1 MILTR
6 ASSAEARSS
15 ERDGTPSGDEPISA
29 RPRHPSLD
37 PIGSV
42 NDRFLRAMRRESVD
56 RTPIWL
62 MRQAGRSLP
71 RYRELRDKRPFF
83 EVLKDPEASA
93 EITALP
99 LDYYPLDA
107 AVLYNDL
114 ATPFLAAGFKLELRK
129 GVGPVVDR
137 PIRTAADVRA
147 LQPFEPR
154 DALAFNLEAIR
165 LVVERIDVPVLGF
178 VGAPYTLC
186 SYLVDGPRSP
196 DLSELKRF
204 IWEQPGAWASLA
216 AYWADHLA
224 EFCIAQHE
232 AGAAAVQVFDS
243 WAGSLAVEDYREH
256 ALPWS
261 RRLIERV
268 RAAGVPVIHYFGG
281 NPALL
286 SSVAEAGGDGIS
298 VDWRMPLDLAWRQ
311 IGHDRAI
318 QGNLDPLALLA
329 GSEVAV
335 TKAREVLVRAEGRPG
350 HVFNLGH
357 GLHPDTDHRV
367 VAAVVDAVQAF
378 DLDEARG
385 LASHAGARM

>member
-1 MILTR
+1 
-6 ASSAEARSS
+6 
-15 ERDGTPSGDEPISA
+15 
-29 RPRHPSLD
+29 
-37 PIGSV
+37 V
-42 NDRFLRAMRRESVD
+42 NDRFLRALRREPVD

-71 RYRELRDKRPFF
+71 RYRELRDARPFF
-83 EVLKDPEASA
+83 DVLRDPEAAA
-93 EITALP
+93 EITAMP

-114 ATPFLAAGFKLELRK
+114 ATPFLAAGYRLELRK

-137 PIRTAADVRA
+137 PIRSAADVRA
-147 LQPFEPR
+147 LRPFEPR
-154 DALAFNLEAIR
+154 TALAFNLDAIR
-165 LVVERIDVPVLGF
+165 IVVERLDVPVLGF
-178 VGAPYTLC
+178 VGAPFTLC
-186 SYLVDGPRSP
+186 SYLVEGPRSR

-204 IWEQPGAWASLA
+204 IWEQPDAWAALA

-243 WAGSLAVEDYREH
+243 WAGVLSVEDYREH
-256 ALPWS
+256 VMPWS
-261 RRLIERV
+261 RRLIERT

-286 SSVAEAGGDGIS
+286 EAVAEAGGDGIS
-298 VDWRMPLDLAWRQ
+298 VDWRVPLDEAWRR
-311 IGHDRAI
+311 IGYDRAI

-329 GSEVAV
+329 GAEVAV
-335 TKAREVLVRAEGRPG
+335 PKAREVLMRAQGRPG

-367 VAAVVDAVQAF
+367 VAALVEAVQGF
-378 DLDEARG
+378 DLAEARG
-385 LASHAGARM
+385 GAAVRAGAGA